1 MKDSFI
7 ALCNFCEKY
16 NNSPTPLMRNDPK
29 CQPAQAAL
37 AEIQTWAKKHFGRFG
52 NVAIGVDVSKGA
64 GFYPKG
70 PWICLL
76 PPNQQAA
83 NGVYVSICFSSEG
96 NGAVAGLAQSVT
108 NPQGLHTIKRSKNKP
123 LSIDVDGVRS
133 SSKYNDSFQNPQEF
147 FKDTF
152 NEAQFKAHIEDS
164 LAQCLSFLSSK
175 GPMPVEPPTPPATPA
190 TPPTPP
196 ASSLFGPAHQASFLN
211 ALTDIGFVTTTRLP
225 ENLLSAL
232 AAKPF
237 LILTGNSGTGKTK
250 LAELF
255 AHWLCP
261 TPTAQVALIAIGADW
276 TDNRNV
282 LGFVNHLRLTTPTNG
297 SKETPLYQSTGIL
310 DLLLAA
316 TLQPELPFFLI
327 LDEMNLSHVERY
339 FADFL
344 SAMESTNGSLLLHRE
359 GHPLPRKPLAPAD
372 VPEILPL
379 PRNVFV
385 IGTVNVD
392 ETTYMF
398 SPKVLD
404 RANVL
409 EFRVAPHAPQTF
421 LQSGGQPIG
430 TITPA
435 PTTYAK
441 AFLALSLAARGLTS
455 TPTLPLLSSP
465 NPAAQTALDNCHS
478 TITDLFA
485 LMQRSH
491 QEFAFRSM
499 AEILRFLAIDHH
511 LTSPPNPW
519 SWQQAMDAQ
528 ILQKILPKLHGSK
541 RKIGS
546 LLAALATY
554 CEASDLPAAEKIA
567 AAPAAV
573 ESYSAEGPSLCPNPH
588 FKNSHK
594 KLCEM
599 ILSIRRDQFT
609 SFIQ

>member
-7 ALCNFCEKY
+7 AICNFCEMY

-29 CQPAQAAL
+29 CQPAQVAL
-37 AEIQTWAKKHFGRFG
+37 AEIQTWAEKHFSHFG

-64 GFYPKG
+64 GFYPKV

-76 PPNQQAA
+76 PPNQQA
-83 NGVYVSICFSSEG
+83 NCGVYVSICFGREG

-108 NPQGLHTIKRSKNKP
+108 NPQGLHISRRSNNKP
-123 LSIDVDGVRS
+123 LSIDVDGS
-133 SSKYNDSFQNPQEF
+133 SSTKYNDSYKNPVEF
-147 FKDTF
+147 FKDSF
-152 NEAQFKAHIEDS
+152 NEDQFKAHIEDS
-164 LAQCLSFLSSK
+164 LAQCLAFLSPK
-175 GPMPVEPPTPPATPA
+175 GPMPAEPPTPPAT
-190 TPPTPP
+190 
-196 ASSLFGPAHQASFLN
+196 SLFGPAHQASFLN
-211 ALTDIGFVTTTRLP
+211 ALTDIGFVTTDRLP

-282 LGFVNHLRLTTPTNG
+282 LGFVNPLRLTTPSNG

-316 TLQPELPFFLI
+316 TLQPDLPFFLI

-359 GHPLPRKPLAPAD
+359 GHVLPRKPLAPAD
-372 VPEILPL
+372 VPEILSL
-379 PRNVFV
+379 PRNLFV

-409 EFRVAPHAPQTF
+409 EFRVALHAPKAF
-421 LQSGGQPIG
+421 LQSGGKPIG

-435 PTTYAK
+435 PAGYAK
-441 AFLALSLAARGLTS
+441 AFLALSLAARELTS
-455 TPTLPLLSSP
+455 TQSLTLLSSP
-465 NPAAQTALDNCHS
+465 NLAAQTALANCHS

-485 LMQRSH
+485 LMQKSH

-499 AEILRFLAIDHH
+499 AEILRFLALDHH
-511 LTSPPNPW
+511 LTTQTDPW
-519 SWQQAMDAQ
+519 NWRQAMDAQ

-546 LLAALATY
+546 LLASLATY

-567 AAPAAV
+567 ASPTAV
-573 ESYSAEGPSLCPNPH
+573 ESYSAESNNLSHHPH